1 MKVLHLTTFKKCGIA
16 DYFNYL
22 IKEIDN
28 IGNGEIVNDVF
39 PVDVDWQKKSNF
51 NQVSDY
57 YNEFVKKSE
66 NYDLIHIQHEYHNFT
81 GNYPK
86 LKSLKLFNNIL
97 EKLKS
102 KNVIVTFHS
111 NPLPI
116 IHNRVLS
123 PIFKNYSYS
132 QFFKNGNMK
141 ALVHN
146 TISKEM
152 YLKSGFDLNSIITIF
167 HPTPNIIEEYPE
179 KNMALKDEIYR
190 KLNLNNDSIVL
201 SIVGFIHKYKGYDD
215 IIKLLTILPD
225 NYKLIILGDKHP
237 RGTDSYYNKLLNNI
251 SKNSLEN
258 RVFITGYYD
267 EKDLSTYCDLIDI
280 FLAPYSSKFTSG
292 SGAIQIGVQSKKP
305 TIAYDIES
313 FKDLNKEF
321 EPICLVKEGNIG
333 ELKDK
338 IIKIADNNELKDYY
352 IDQAKKYLLDNS
364 YYRLAKQTIEIYNDF
379 ME

>member
-1 MKVLHLTTFKKCGIA
+1 
-16 DYFNYL
+16 
-22 IKEIDN
+22 
-28 IGNGEIVNDVF
+28 
-39 PVDVDWQKKSNF
+39 
-51 NQVSDY
+51 
-57 YNEFVKKSE
+57 
-66 NYDLIHIQHEYHNFT
+66 
-81 GNYPK
+81 
-86 LKSLKLFNNIL
+86 
-97 EKLKS
+97 
-102 KNVIVTFHS
+102 
-111 NPLPI
+111 
-116 IHNRVLS
+116 
-123 PIFKNYSYS
+123 
-132 QFFKNGNMK
+132 
-141 ALVHN
+141 
-146 TISKEM
+146 
-152 YLKSGFDLNSIITIF
+152 
-167 HPTPNIIEEYPE
+167 
-179 KNMALKDEIYR
+179 MALKDEIYR

-267 EKDLSTYCDLIDI
+267 EKDLSTFCDLIDI